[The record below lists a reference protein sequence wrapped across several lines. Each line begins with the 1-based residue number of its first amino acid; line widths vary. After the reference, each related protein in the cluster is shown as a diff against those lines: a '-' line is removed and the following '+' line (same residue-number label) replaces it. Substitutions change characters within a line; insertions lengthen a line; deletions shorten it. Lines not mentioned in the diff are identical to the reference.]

1 MKKYDEKLAG
11 MVSNE
16 VKTQVLP
23 VVYGCTGIMALGFGV
38 IGCILHSK
46 NKKLD
51 EQNELVREQLKET
64 RAQNAS
70 NIEVLNNISE
80 FLENINIQVN
90 TEYDTVDI
98 EQDDETGSEDSGDNK
113 PENK

>member
-16 VKTQVLP
+16 VKTEVLP
-23 VVYGCTGIMALGFGV
+23 VIYGCTGIMALGFSV

-51 EQNELVREQLKET
+51 EQNDLLRQQLKAT
-64 RAQNAS
+64 RAQNVL

-90 TEYDTVDI
+90 SEYDVEI
-98 EQDDETGSEDSGDNK
+98 EQDNESDLEPVDDKT
-113 PENK
+113 PEE